1 MTETARQKVV
11 FSVLEDLLE
20 PKQRSVVHVWAAAQ
34 PLSGDELEQA
44 CLPSALSACLRRRR
58 RLRAL
63 NHILELPL
71 DSIANCVLAL
81 NAHDSNA
88 RRLHLDRCRAPGGRG
103 KGPDGLMWQ
112 HNVHAAPAAHSLW
125 YAASADQD
133 DVLQVP
139 LHLNRFDHLKLLRS
153 LFAAFL
159 CGHLCY
165 AHSAAAVCTGADV
178 ITCAPCLQLG
188 V

>member
-44 CLPSALSACLRRRR
+44 CSPSELFACLRR

-71 DSIANCVLAL
+71 DSVAKCVLAP

-103 KGPDGLMWQ
+103 KGPGGPMWQ
-112 HNVHAAPAAHSLW
+112 RNVHAAPAAHSLR

-139 LHLNRFDHLKLLRS
+139 LHLNRFDQLNCCEVYLLR
-153 LFAAFL
+153 L
-159 CGHLCY
+159 CGRLC
-165 AHSAAAVCTGADV
+165 
-178 ITCAPCLQLG
+178 
-188 V
+188 